1 MIVKVK
7 GIAYDLNGSP
17 IILLT
22 DTAEQKV
29 LPIWVGLLEA
39 HSIAMA
45 LEGTPPPRPMTHDIT
60 LTICQ
65 TLGAKVTGVKI
76 TNLKDNTYY
85 AELYLSSGENNY
97 LIDIRPSDAIA
108 LAIRAQI
115 PISVSDTMQKQM
127 LEINEILDE
136 STRKELE
143 KLSDELLNNYKK
155 SLH

>member
-7 GIAYDLNGSP
+7 GLAYDISGSP

-22 DTAEQKV
+22 DSAEQKV

-39 HSIAMA
+39 HSIALA

-60 LTICQ
+60 LTICR
-65 TLGAKVTGVKI
+65 TLGAQVTGVEI
-76 TNLKDNTYY
+76 TNVKDNTYF
-85 AELYLSSGENNY
+85 AELYLASDGDNY

-108 LAIRAQI
+108 LAIRAEI
-115 PISVSDTMQKQM
+115 PISISDSMQEQM
-127 LEINEILDE
+127 LEIQEILDE
-136 STRKELE
+136 NTQKELD
-143 KLSDELLNNYKK
+143 KLSGELVENYKK

>member
-7 GIAYDLNGSP
+7 GIAYDISGSP

-22 DTAEQKV
+22 DNTEQKV

-45 LEGTPPPRPMTHDIT
+45 MEGEPPPRPMTHDIT

-65 TLGAKVTGVKI
+65 TLGAQVTGVEI
-76 TNLKDNTYY
+76 TSVKDNTYF
-85 AELYLSSGENNY
+85 AELYLASGGDNY

-108 LAIRAQI
+108 LAIRAEI
-115 PISVSDTMQKQM
+115 PITISQDMQEQM
-127 LEINEILDE
+127 MEMQEIIDE
-136 STRKELE
+136 NTQKELE
-143 KLSDELLNNYKK
+143 QLSKELLDNYKK

>member
-7 GIAYDLNGSP
+7 GIAYDVTGSP

-22 DTAEQKV
+22 DTSEQKV

-60 LTICQ
+60 LTICR
-65 TLGAKVTGVKI
+65 TLGGQVTGVEI
-76 TNLKDNTYY
+76 TSVKDNTYF
-85 AELYLSSGENNY
+85 AELYIALGDDNY

-108 LAIRAQI
+108 LAVRAKI
-115 PISVSDTMQKQM
+115 PISVSEDMQEQM
-127 LEINEILDE
+127 LEMQEILDE
-136 STRKELE
+136 NAQKELE
-143 KLSDELLNNYKK
+143 QLSKELLENYKK

>member
-7 GIAYDLNGSP
+7 GIAYDVTGSP
-17 IILLT
+17 IVLLT
-22 DTAEQKV
+22 DTEEQKV

-39 HSIAMA
+39 HSIALA

-65 TLGAKVTGVKI
+65 TLGARVTGVEI
-76 TNLKDNTYY
+76 TTVKDNTYF
-85 AELYLSSGENNY
+85 AELYLALGNDNY

-108 LAIRAQI
+108 LAVRAKI
-115 PISVSDTMQKQM
+115 PIRISEDMREQM
-127 LEINEILDE
+127 LEIQEIFDE
-136 STRKELE
+136 ETQKELE
-143 KLSDELLNNYKK
+143 QLSQEMLDKYKK

>member
-7 GIAYDLNGSP
+7 GLAYDISGSP

-22 DTAEQKV
+22 DSAEQKV

-39 HSIAMA
+39 HSIALA

-60 LTICQ
+60 LTICR
-65 TLGAKVTGVKI
+65 TLGAQVTGVEI
-76 TNLKDNTYY
+76 TNVKDNTYF
-85 AELYLSSGENNY
+85 AELYLASGSDNF

-108 LAIRAQI
+108 LAIRAEI
-115 PISVSDTMQKQM
+115 PISISDSMQEQM
-127 LEINEILDE
+127 LEIQEILDE
-136 STRKELE
+136 NTQKELE
-143 KLSDELLNNYKK
+143 KLSGELVENYKK